1 MDCYKVLG
9 IAEDAD
15 QKEIKRAYFRLVRQF
30 SPEQDPERFQ
40 EIRAAYEML
49 TSGDGG
55 KTSGLLLE
63 FPDCL
68 LAKQMREACQER
80 MDIHDYKGAIAAA
93 EEALERFGETDGF
106 LYFLAHSQ
114 LHAGN
119 TGKAVKNF
127 ERLVSL
133 HQDKLVFRRE
143 LAMAYQERG
152 FGNKAYQA
160 FQMAYDMGCRDTDF
174 LMRFSM
180 CCSDREMP
188 EQGIK
193 LLIELL
199 ADLGKN
205 LKGHMEEA
213 LSACSGMLMM
223 GIFASEAVFSS
234 IMASI
239 HDFLRS
245 AVPYLDEYAEDMT
258 MFAAVLL
265 KCVYDRGYTPELKQ
279 NLEIIKMHIPEDS
292 LQEEWKQLEELVEGN
307 AIEEDDR
314 LSELMRRGY
323 EAFVIVPE
331 EVEPWFAR
339 YAQLDTELCILEEW
353 PGIRGQI
360 EIVREDYPGFYEK
373 IHDYIQILENT
384 NNIGQLRERLQ
395 NEYDR
400 RRKNMEEGFYYK
412 EYPHRKR
419 SKSTVRWDSDEGGT
433 YVRSQPK
440 IGRNDP
446 CPCGSG
452 KKYKNCCGKAK

>member
-49 TSGDGG
+49 TSGDEGG
-55 KTSGLLLE
+55 AGGFVLE

-68 LAKQMREACQER
+68 LSKQMREACQKR
-80 MDIHDYKGAIAAA
+80 MDIHDYKGAIAVAD
-93 EEALERFGETDGF
+93 EALERFGETEGF

-127 ERLVSL
+127 EHLVSL
-133 HQDKLVFRRE
+133 YPEKIVFRQE

-160 FQMAYDMGCRDTDF
+160 FQMAYDMGCRDKEF
-174 LMRFSM
+174 MMRFSM
-180 CCSDREMP
+180 CCSDRDMP
-188 EQGIK
+188 EQGIH

-199 ADLGKN
+199 ADLEKN
-205 LKGHMEEA
+205 LKEHMEEA
-213 LSACSGMLMM
+213 FNACSGMLMM
-223 GIFASEAVFSS
+223 GIFASETIFSS
-234 IMASI
+234 VLSRV

-245 AVPYLDEYAEDMT
+245 AAPYLDEYAEELAMLSL
-258 MFAAVLL
+258 FLL
-265 KCVYDRGYTPELKQ
+265 KRVYDCGYTPELKQ
-279 NLEIIKMHIPEDS
+279 SLEMIKKYLPEDS
-292 LQEEWKQLEELVEGN
+292 LPVEWDQMDQMLEEC
-307 AIEEDDR
+307 AIEEDGR
-314 LSELMRRGY
+314 LSDIIKRGY
-323 EAFVIVPE
+323 EAFVVVPE
-331 EVEPWFAR
+331 EMESWFAR

-353 PGIRGQI
+353 PGIRNQI
-360 EIVREDYPGFYEK
+360 EIIREDYPGYYEK
-373 IHDYIQILENT
+373 IHDYIQVLENT
-384 NNIGQLRERLQ
+384 NDIGKLRERLQ
-395 NEYDR
+395 NDYDR
-400 RRKNMEEGFYYK
+400 RGKNIGDGYYYK
-412 EYPHRKR
+412 EYPHRRRTKT
-419 SKSTVRWDSDEGGT
+419 TVQWDSDEGGT
-433 YVRSQPK
+433 YVRSQAK